1 MRYSSSVDNY
11 RKLLDNTTMTAT
23 NKRAVSKGVQKM
35 IELTAVTTRYN
46 SPQGELFMAEQELPK
61 DNERMAL
68 SDVAKLLGCSDTVL
82 QIAARAGKLP
92 TAKKMGYMW
101 TVEYG
106 PVRDWWNRE
115 KHPGGRPK
123 KTP

>member
-1 MRYSSSVDNY
+1 
-11 RKLLDNTTMTAT
+11 
-23 NKRAVSKGVQKM
+23 M
-35 IELTAVTTRYN
+35 IELTADLATVPMSGIF
-46 SPQGELFMAEQELPK
+46 SPGRILSMPDEKELPP

-123 KTP
+123 KTI